1 MITHLEGKLVEKNPT
16 DVVIDCN
23 GVGYFINISLHT
35 FSEIPD
41 RENLRLYTYLQVR
54 EDSHS
59 LYGFSSKTEREIF
72 KLLISVSG
80 IGANTARTML
90 SSLTPQQVKEGIANE
105 NVALIQSVKGI
116 GLKTAQRVIID
127 LKDKVLK
134 VYGIDELSLIPN
146 NTNKDEALS
155 ALDVLGFNKKQSE
168 KVVDRILQTRPD
180 ALVEQIIGS
189 GGSVRPSCLLTGR
202 IASKAASC
210 RPFHPA
216 HKASNATLC

>member
-1 MITHLEGKLVEKNPT
+1 MITHIEGKLVEKNPT

-35 FSEIPD
+35 FSQIPD
-41 RENLRLYTYLQVR
+41 REHLRLYTYLQVR
-54 EDSHS
+54 EDSQS
-59 LYGFSSKTEREIF
+59 LYGFSSKAEREIF

-90 SSLTPQQVKEGIANE
+90 SSLTPEQVKEGIAGE
-105 NVALIQSVKGI
+105 DVALIQSVKGI

-146 NTNKDEALS
+146 NTHKDEALS

-168 KVVDRILQTRPD
+168 KVVERILKAQPE
-180 ALVEQIIGS
+180 ALVEQIIKEA
-189 GGSVRPSCLLTGR
+189 LKNL
-202 IASKAASC
+202 
-210 RPFHPA
+210 
-216 HKASNATLC
+216 

>member
-23 GVGYFINISLHT
+23 GVGYFINISLNT
-35 FSEIPD
+35 FSQIPD
-41 RENLRLYTYLQVR
+41 REHLKLYTYLQVR

-90 SSLTPQQVKEGIANE
+90 SSLTPEQVKEGIASE
-105 NVALIQSVKGI
+105 DVALIQSVKGI

-134 VYGIDELSLIPN
+134 VYGIDELSLLPN
-146 NTNKDEALS
+146 NTHKDEALS

-168 KVVDRILQTRPD
+168 KVVEKILKTQPD
-180 ALVEQIIGS
+180 ADVEQIIKEA
-189 GGSVRPSCLLTGR
+189 LKNL
-202 IASKAASC
+202 
-210 RPFHPA
+210 
-216 HKASNATLC
+216 

>member
-1 MITHLEGKLVEKNPT
+1 MITHLEGRLVEKNPT

-35 FSEIPD
+35 FSQIPD
-41 RENLRLYTYLQVR
+41 RENLKLYTYLQVR
-54 EDSHS
+54 EDAHS
-59 LYGFSSKTEREIF
+59 LYGFSSKTERDIF

-90 SSLTPQQVKEGIANE
+90 SSLTPEQVKDGIASGD
-105 NVALIQSVKGI
+105 VALIQSVKGI
-116 GLKTAQRVIID
+116 GAKTAQRVIID

-134 VYGIDELSLIPN
+134 VYGIEELSLIPN

-168 KVVDRILQTRPD
+168 KVIDRILKDQPD
-180 ALVEQIIGS
+180 AEVEQIIKEA
-189 GGSVRPSCLLTGR
+189 LKNL
-202 IASKAASC
+202 
-210 RPFHPA
+210 
-216 HKASNATLC
+216 

>member
-1 MITHLEGKLVEKNPT
+1 MITHIEGKLVEKSPT

-41 RENLRLYTYLQVR
+41 NEHLKLYTYLQVR
-54 EDSHS
+54 EDSQS

-80 IGANTARTML
+80 IGSNIARTML
-90 SSLTPQQVKEGIANE
+90 SSLTPNQVKEGIAGGD
-105 NVALIQSVKGI
+105 VALIQSVKGI
-116 GLKTAQRVIID
+116 GVKTAQRVIID

-134 VYGIDELSLIPN
+134 VYGMDELSSIPN
-146 NTNKDEALS
+146 NTHKDEALS

-168 KVVDRILQTRPD
+168 KVVDRILQAQPD
-180 ALVEQIIGS
+180 AQVEQIIKEA
-189 GGSVRPSCLLTGR
+189 LKNL
-202 IASKAASC
+202 
-210 RPFHPA
+210 
-216 HKASNATLC
+216 

>member
-1 MITHLEGKLVEKNPT
+1 MITHIEGKLVEKNPT

-41 RENLRLYTYLQVR
+41 RENLRLYTYLQIR

-72 KLLISVSG
+72 KLLVSVSG

-90 SSLTPQQVKEGIANE
+90 SSLTPQQVKEGIASGD
-105 NVALIQSVKGI
+105 VVLIQSVKGI

-134 VYGIDELSLIPN
+134 VYGIDELSLMPS

-168 KVVDRILQTRPD
+168 KVVDRILQIQPD
-180 ALVEQIIGS
+180 ALAEQIIKEA
-189 GGSVRPSCLLTGR
+189 LKNL
-202 IASKAASC
+202 
-210 RPFHPA
+210 
-216 HKASNATLC
+216 

>member
-1 MITHLEGKLVEKNPT
+1 MITHIEGKLVEKNPT

-35 FSEIPD
+35 FSQIPD
-41 RENLRLYTYLQVR
+41 GENLKLYTYLQVR
-54 EDSHS
+54 EDAHS
-59 LYGFSSKTEREIF
+59 LYGFSSKIEREIF

-90 SSLTPQQVKEGIANE
+90 SSLTPDQVKEGIASGD
-105 NVALIQSVKGI
+105 VALIQSVKGI
-116 GLKTAQRVIID
+116 GAKTAQRVIID

-134 VYGIDELSLIPN
+134 VYGLDELSLIPN

-168 KVVDRILQTRPD
+168 KVVDRIIKAQPN
-180 ALVEQIIGS
+180 ALVEQIIKEA
-189 GGSVRPSCLLTGR
+189 LKNL
-202 IASKAASC
+202 
-210 RPFHPA
+210 
-216 HKASNATLC
+216 